1 MTVSRGLIYLWRRAA
16 MRQVQEAFVPAV
28 IEGEPGTVADA
39 SMGQPEA
46 AIVLEFGKRG
56 LKAAVQAA

>member
-1 MTVSRGLIYLWRRAA
+1 